1 MSIFYVSN
9 INFFFNNTIFFTGAC
24 LGLKKKKKDFKRV
37 FFNFHNTRIIEN
49 MARELWLTHPRT
61 FGPGS
66 RTCRKCGNHHGII
79 RKYGLNMCRR
89 CFRTDA
95 EAIGFNKYR

>member
-1 MSIFYVSN
+1 
-9 INFFFNNTIFFTGAC
+9 
-24 LGLKKKKKDFKRV
+24 
-37 FFNFHNTRIIEN
+37 
-49 MARELWLTHPRT
+49 MARELWLTHPRN

-79 RKYGLNMCRR
+79 RKYDLNMCRR